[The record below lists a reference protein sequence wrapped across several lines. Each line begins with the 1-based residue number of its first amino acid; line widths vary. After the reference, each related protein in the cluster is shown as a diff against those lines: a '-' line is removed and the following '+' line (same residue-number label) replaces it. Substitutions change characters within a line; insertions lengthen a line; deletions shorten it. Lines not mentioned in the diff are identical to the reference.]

1 VSPNL
6 AIGIVRLPLRR
17 HDRLQRSLV
26 RTHPAAAVMSAWV
39 RKPVR
44 LAAPAIG
51 YHERHVFIEAST
63 VDRLPPKSV
72 LEHPHQNPNTTTG
85 PELTVRYGGPNSHL
99 SRPTAR
105 ASNHRFDAAA
115 LAAGED
121 PGAWRPTRG
130 VTIDGPQINCPA
142 RPAARAEHIEPRR
155 PCDRRGTDRRRPQHV
170 PAGHKLIPALDDG
183 LRLGA
188 RGSIGNLPLL
198 MAMSRPRVRTPMGQ
212 VSPESREATKRRRRF
227 SPPAAASTI

>member
-130 VTIDGPQINCPA
+130 VTIDGPQINCP
-142 RPAARAEHIEPRR
+142 I
-155 PCDRRGTDRRRPQHV
+155 PQPGQNISSQGV
-170 PAGHKLIPALDDG
+170 PAIG
-183 LRLGA
+183 GA
-188 RGSIGNLPLL
+188 RIVGDRN
-198 MAMSRPRVRTPMGQ
+198 MSRL
-212 VSPESREATKRRRRF
+212 ATSSFQRSMTAFASAR
-227 SPPAAASTI
+227 AAASVTCRY